1 MFTEHPKKFIL
12 ISSFFTTNRGKTRF
26 ANLELTKVETANRQQ
41 YPENTAVN
49 EGRSYKATNREN
61 KLENERAE

>member
-12 ISSFFTTNRGKTRF
+12 ISSFFTTIEERL

-41 YPENTAVN
+41 YPEDTAVN
-49 EGRSYKATNREN
+49 EGRSYNATNREN